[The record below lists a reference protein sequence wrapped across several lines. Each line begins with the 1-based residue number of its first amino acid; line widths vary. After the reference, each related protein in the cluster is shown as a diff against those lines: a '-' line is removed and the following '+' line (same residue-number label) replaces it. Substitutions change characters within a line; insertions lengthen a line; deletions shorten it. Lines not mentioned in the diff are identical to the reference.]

1 MHTRCPQC
9 HTVFVVQPAQL
20 TARDGL
26 VRCGRCMTVFN
37 AQESR
42 VEKAAD
48 STPPSTATT
57 QRKPAKKTAGKEKPV
72 AGRKTVAKE
81 TPNPTQRRK
90 KTTTPQAT
98 PPEPDSA
105 SPLQLTLPGLA
116 SRLQTRLPFW
126 ILGNLLLFS
135 VLLAQGIYFYGSDL
149 ARLTPSLKPALAG
162 ACQVMGC
169 TLTPP
174 QDINLIDLVEA
185 RVAPHPKFNK
195 ALRIRATLVNR
206 ASFAQAFPTM
216 EVTLSD
222 NSGQV
227 IARRAFKPA
236 EYLEKSRTENE
247 LMPPNVA
254 IPVLLDVTHP
264 DNRALGYEIR
274 LLPAN

>member
-1 MHTRCPQC
+1 
-9 HTVFVVQPAQL
+9 
-20 TARDGL
+20 
-26 VRCGRCMTVFN
+26 MTVFN
-37 AQESR
+37 AQESK
-42 VEKAAD
+42 VERAAD
-48 STPPSTATT
+48 NPSAATATT
-57 QRKPAKKTAGKEKPV
+57 PRKPTKKTAVKEKP
-72 AGRKTVAKE
+72 ATGKKTVTNE
-81 TPNPTQRRK
+81 TASSTQRRK
-90 KTTTPQAT
+90 KTITHPTT
-98 PPEPDSA
+98 PPEPDST

-116 SRLQTRLPFW
+116 PRLQTRLPFW
-126 ILGNLLLFS
+126 ILGNLLLLTIF
-135 VLLAQGIYFYGSDL
+135 LAQGIYFYGSDL
-149 ARLTPSLKPALAG
+149 VRWTPSLKPVLAA
-162 ACQVMGC
+162 ACQRMGC

-206 ASFAQAFPTM
+206 APFSQAFPVM

-227 IARRAFKPA
+227 VARRAFKPS
-236 EYLEKSRTENE
+236 EYLEKSGAEDT

>member
-9 HTVFVVQPAQL
+9 RTVFVVKPAQL
-20 TARDGL
+20 AARDGL

-37 AQESR
+37 AQESQ
-42 VEKAAD
+42 VEKAAGN
-48 STPPSTATT
+48 TPPAAATP
-57 QRKPAKKTAGKEKPV
+57 RKPSKKTAVKEPPAAGKQT
-72 AGRKTVAKE
+72 AAKV
-81 TPNPTQRRK
+81 TPDAVRRRK
-90 KTTTPQAT
+90 STTARREAQS
-98 PPEPDSA
+98 EPA
-105 SPLQLTLPGLA
+105 SVGPLQLTLPGLA
-116 SRLQTRLPFW
+116 PKLRTRLPFW
-126 ILGNLLLFS
+126 ILGHFLLFS
-135 VLLAQGIYFYGSDL
+135 TLLAQGIYFYGSDL
-149 ARLTPSLKPALAG
+149 ARLSPSLKSVLTG
-162 ACQVMGC
+162 VCHVMGC
-169 TLTPP
+169 ELTPP
-174 QDINLIDLVEA
+174 LDINLIDLMEA

-236 EYLEKSRTENE
+236 EYVEKSRADNE

-274 LLPAN
+274 LLPTN

>member
-1 MHTRCPQC
+1 
-9 HTVFVVQPAQL
+9 
-20 TARDGL
+20 
-26 VRCGRCMTVFN
+26 MTVFN
-37 AQESR
+37 AQESQ
-42 VEKAAD
+42 VEKTAG
-48 STPPSTATT
+48 STPTAAT
-57 QRKPAKKTAGKEKPV
+57 QRKPAKKTAAKTKPASGK
-72 AGRKTVAKE
+72 KTSAKE
-81 TPNPTQRRK
+81 SPDSARPRK
-90 KTTTPQAT
+90 SAT
-98 PPEPDSA
+98 PRQETQPEPDSIG
-105 SPLQLTLPGLA
+105 PLQLTLPGLA
-116 SRLQTRLPFW
+116 PRLQTRLPFW

-135 VLLAQGIYFYGSDL
+135 ALLAQGIYFYGSDV
-149 ARLTPSLKPALAG
+149 ARLSPSLKPTLAG
-162 ACQVMGC
+162 VCHVMGC
-169 TLTPP
+169 ELTPP

-236 EYLEKSRTENE
+236 EYVEKSRADNE

-274 LLPAN
+274 LLPTN

>member
-9 HTVFVVQPAQL
+9 QTVFVVKPAQL
-20 TARDGL
+20 TVRDGL

-37 AQESR
+37 AQESE
-42 VEKAAD
+42 EKKTADNTSTPAQRKPGKKSATKEKPAEGKKSSSKDAPDTPRRRKTGTSHSKTRDAAD
-48 STPPSTATT
+48 ST
-57 QRKPAKKTAGKEKPV
+57 
-72 AGRKTVAKE
+72 
-81 TPNPTQRRK
+81 
-90 KTTTPQAT
+90 
-98 PPEPDSA
+98 
-105 SPLQLTLPGLA
+105 SPLQLTLPGLVPKL
-116 SRLQTRLPFW
+116 RTRLPFW
-126 ILGNLLLFS
+126 ILGNALLFS
-135 VLLAQGIYFYGSDL
+135 IFLAQGIYFYGSDL
-149 ARLTPSLKPALAG
+149 ARLSPTLKPMLATM
-162 ACQVMGC
+162 CHVMGC
-169 TLTPP
+169 ELTPP

-222 NSGQV
+222 SSGQV
-227 IARRAFKPA
+227 IARRAFKPK
-236 EYLEKSRTENE
+236 EYVEKTRVDDA

-274 LLPAN
+274 LLPAH

>member
-20 TARDGL
+20 AARDGL

-37 AQESR
+37 AQESL
-42 VEKAAD
+42 VDKTAGN
-48 STPPSTATT
+48 TPSATTTT
-57 QRKPAKKTAGKEKPV
+57 QRKPGRKTTAKEKPV
-72 AGRKTVAKE
+72 AGRKTASKEAGE
-81 TPNPTQRRK
+81 TPRRRK
-90 KTTTPQAT
+90 GTTARQKT
-98 PPEPDSA
+98 PPEPVSTG
-105 SPLQLTLPGLA
+105 PLQLSLPGLA
-116 SRLQTRLPFW
+116 PRLQTRLPFW
-126 ILGNLLLFS
+126 ILGNVLLLS
-135 VLLAQGIYFYGSDL
+135 VLLAQGVYFYGSQL
-149 ARLTPSLKPALAG
+149 ARLSPPLKPALAG
-162 ACQVMGC
+162 VCHVLGC
-169 TLTPP
+169 KLTPP

-206 ASFAQAFPTM
+206 ATFAQAFPTM

-227 IARRAFKPA
+227 VARRAFKPG
-236 EYLEKSRTENE
+236 EYVEKTRVNGE

-274 LLPAN
+274 LLPTN

>member
-20 TARDGL
+20 AARDGL

-42 VEKAAD
+42 VDKAAEN
-48 STPPSTATT
+48 TPAAATMT
-57 QRKPAKKTAGKEKPV
+57 QRKPAKKTGGKEKPAAARK
-72 AGRKTVAKE
+72 AGAKE
-81 TPNPTQRRK
+81 APDTPRRRK
-90 KTTTPQAT
+90 DTAPRQKT
-98 PPEPDSA
+98 PPEPVSTG
-105 SPLQLTLPGLA
+105 PLQLSLPGLA
-116 SRLQTRLPFW
+116 PRLRTRLPFW
-126 ILGNLLLFS
+126 ILGNVLLLS
-135 VLLAQGIYFYGSDL
+135 TILAQGIYFYGSEL
-149 ARLTPSLKPALAG
+149 AHLSPALKPALAG
-162 ACQVMGC
+162 VCHVLGC

-206 ASFAQAFPTM
+206 ASFSQAFPTM

-222 NSGQV
+222 NTGQV
-227 IARRAFKPA
+227 VARRAFKPG
-236 EYLEKSRTENE
+236 EYVEKTRVDGE

-274 LLPAN
+274 LLPTN